1 MPESLRLE
9 IVKEYHLEGVS
20 QTELARRYGIGQTT
34 VSEIIRTFAAENDKS
49 ALLMGKNAKSSE
61 SEELEA
67 LRKENL
73 ELRKKLYDETMR
85 ADFYDTMIDVA
96 EEMFNIEIRKKSRHR
111 TVERLHEDEVRRYPV
126 NRLCALAG
134 VTRQAFYKRDEDALF
149 QHLALEQFVVQFVLE
164 TREKDPKIG
173 TDKLWRMYQR
183 RFSDEYRVGRDAFR
197 SIMHERGLNLRRRM
211 RAVRTTDSRHNLPT
225 YPNLVKSVIPLRPNH
240 IWVSDITY
248 IEIEDPSSPQG
259 YSFVFL
265 TIIMDAYSKR
275 ILGWYVAPTLEAAYS
290 IKALKM
296 ALKTLPEGF
305 SDTLIHHSD
314 RGTQYASSAYI
325 NVLKANNIVPS
336 MTENGNPKD
345 NAMAERIN
353 STVKNELLHG
363 KTFTSLRQVTEALR
377 KAVEFY
383 NSERPHSSLDWH
395 TPDEAHQMQGE
406 MKRHWRSWREEAIRK
421 GKDIAV

>member
-1 MPESLRLE
+1 M
-9 IVKEYHLEGVS
+9 K
-20 QTELARRYGIGQTT
+20 
-34 VSEIIRTFAAENDKS
+34 
-49 ALLMGKNAKSSE
+49 
-61 SEELEA
+61 
-67 LRKENL
+67 
-73 ELRKKLYDETMR
+73 
-85 ADFYDTMIDVA
+85 
-96 EEMFNIEIRKKSRHR
+96 
-111 TVERLHEDEVRRYPV
+111 RYPV

-149 QHLALEQFVVQFVLE
+149 QRLALEQFVVQFVLGV
-164 TREKDPKIG
+164 REKDPKIG

-197 SIMHERGLNLRRRM
+197 SILHERGLNLRRRP
-211 RAVRTTDSRHNLPT
+211 RATRTTDSRHNLPT

-259 YSFVFL
+259 YFFVFL

-275 ILGWYVAPTLEAAYS
+275 ILGWFVAPTLEAAYS
-290 IKALKM
+290 IKALEM
-296 ALKTLPEGF
+296 AVKTLPEGF

-314 RGTQYASSAYI
+314 RGTQYASAAYI

-345 NAMAERIN
+345 NAIAERIN

-363 KTFTSLRQVTEALR
+363 KTFSSLKQVAEALR
-377 KAVEFY
+377 IAVKFY

-406 MKRHWRSWREEAIRK
+406 MKRHWHSWREDAIRK
-421 GKDIAV
+421 EINKAV

>member
-1 MPESLRLE
+1 MYQR
-9 IVKEYHLEGVS
+9 
-20 QTELARRYGIGQTT
+20 
-34 VSEIIRTFAAENDKS
+34 
-49 ALLMGKNAKSSE
+49 
-61 SEELEA
+61 
-67 LRKENL
+67 
-73 ELRKKLYDETMR
+73 
-85 ADFYDTMIDVA
+85 
-96 EEMFNIEIRKKSRHR
+96 
-111 TVERLHEDEVRRYPV
+111 
-126 NRLCALAG
+126 
-134 VTRQAFYKRDEDALF
+134 
-149 QHLALEQFVVQFVLE
+149 LALERFVVQFVLE

-173 TDKLWRMYQR
+173 TDKLWRMYQQ

-197 SIMHERGLNLRRRM
+197 SIMHERGLNLRRRL

-259 YSFVFL
+259 YRFVFL

-290 IKALKM
+290 IKALAM
-296 ALKTLPEGF
+296 AVKTLPEGF

-314 RGTQYASSAYI
+314 RGTQYASAAYI

-363 KTFTSLRQVTEALR
+363 KTFTSLRQVSEALR
-377 KAVEFY
+377 KAVKFY

-395 TPDEAHQMQGE
+395 TPDEAHRMQGE
-406 MKRHWRSWREEAIRK
+406 MKRHWHSWREEAIRK
-421 GKDIAV
+421 EMILAV

>member
-1 MPESLRLE
+1 M
-9 IVKEYHLEGVS
+9 
-20 QTELARRYGIGQTT
+20 
-34 VSEIIRTFAAENDKS
+34 
-49 ALLMGKNAKSSE
+49 
-61 SEELEA
+61 
-67 LRKENL
+67 
-73 ELRKKLYDETMR
+73 
-85 ADFYDTMIDVA
+85 
-96 EEMFNIEIRKKSRHR
+96 
-111 TVERLHEDEVRRYPV
+111 RRYPV

-134 VTRQAFYKRDEDALF
+134 VTRQAFYKRDEGALY
-149 QHLALEQFVVQFVLE
+149 QRLTLEQFVVQFVLE

-363 KTFTSLRQVTEALR
+363 KTFTSLRQVTGALR

>member
-1 MPESLRLE
+1 MYQR
-9 IVKEYHLEGVS
+9 
-20 QTELARRYGIGQTT
+20 
-34 VSEIIRTFAAENDKS
+34 
-49 ALLMGKNAKSSE
+49 
-61 SEELEA
+61 
-67 LRKENL
+67 
-73 ELRKKLYDETMR
+73 
-85 ADFYDTMIDVA
+85 
-96 EEMFNIEIRKKSRHR
+96 
-111 TVERLHEDEVRRYPV
+111 
-126 NRLCALAG
+126 
-134 VTRQAFYKRDEDALF
+134 
-149 QHLALEQFVVQFVLE
+149 LALERFVVQFVLE

-183 RFSDEYRVGRDAFR
+183 RFSDEYRVGRDVFR
-197 SIMHERGLNLRRRM
+197 SIMHERGLNLRRRL

-248 IEIEDPSSPQG
+248 VEIEDPSSPQG
-259 YSFVFL
+259 YRFVFL
-265 TIIMDAYSKR
+265 TIVMDAYSKR

-290 IKALKM
+290 IKALAM
-296 ALKTLPEGF
+296 AVKTLPEGF

-314 RGTQYASSAYI
+314 RGTQYASAAYI

-363 KTFTSLRQVTEALR
+363 KTFTSLRQVSEALR
-377 KAVEFY
+377 NAVKFY
-383 NSERPHSSLDWH
+383 NSERPHSSIDWH

-406 MKRHWRSWREEAIRK
+406 MKRHWHSWREDAIK
-421 GKDIAV
+421 KEMIFAV

>member
-1 MPESLRLE
+1 M
-9 IVKEYHLEGVS
+9 
-20 QTELARRYGIGQTT
+20 
-34 VSEIIRTFAAENDKS
+34 
-49 ALLMGKNAKSSE
+49 
-61 SEELEA
+61 
-67 LRKENL
+67 
-73 ELRKKLYDETMR
+73 
-85 ADFYDTMIDVA
+85 
-96 EEMFNIEIRKKSRHR
+96 
-111 TVERLHEDEVRRYPV
+111 
-126 NRLCALAG
+126 
-134 VTRQAFYKRDEDALF
+134 TRQAFYKRDEDALY
-149 QHLALEQFVVQFVLE
+149 QRLALERFVVQFVLE

-183 RFSDEYRVGRDAFR
+183 RFSDEYRVGRDVFR
-197 SIMHERGLNLRRRM
+197 SIMHERGLNLRRRL

-248 IEIEDPSSPQG
+248 VEIEDPSSPQG
-259 YSFVFL
+259 YRFVFL
-265 TIIMDAYSKR
+265 TIVMDAYSKR

-290 IKALKM
+290 IKALSM
-296 ALKTLPEGF
+296 AVKTLPEGF

-314 RGTQYASSAYI
+314 RGTQYASTAYI

-363 KTFTSLRQVTEALR
+363 KTFNSLRQVAEALR
-377 KAVEFY
+377 KAVKFY

-395 TPDEAHQMQGE
+395 TPDEAHRMQGE
-406 MKRHWRSWREEAIRK
+406 MKRHWHSWREEAIRK
-421 GKDIAV
+421 EMILAV

>member
-1 MPESLRLE
+1 M
-9 IVKEYHLEGVS
+9 
-20 QTELARRYGIGQTT
+20 
-34 VSEIIRTFAAENDKS
+34 
-49 ALLMGKNAKSSE
+49 
-61 SEELEA
+61 
-67 LRKENL
+67 
-73 ELRKKLYDETMR
+73 
-85 ADFYDTMIDVA
+85 
-96 EEMFNIEIRKKSRHR
+96 
-111 TVERLHEDEVRRYPV
+111 RRYPV

-134 VTRQAFYKRDEDALF
+134 VTRQAFYKRDEDALYRR
-149 QHLALEQFVVQFVLE
+149 LALAEFVVQFVLKV
-164 TREKDPKIG
+164 REKDPEIG
-173 TDKLWRMYQR
+173 ADKLWRMYLSH
-183 RFSDEYRVGRDAFR
+183 FAEGFRVGRDAFR
-197 SIMHERGLNLRRRM
+197 SILHERGLNLRLRQ
-211 RAVRTTDSRHNLPT
+211 RATRTTDSRHNLPT

-314 RGTQYASSAYI
+314 RGSQYASSAYI

-377 KAVEFY
+377 KTVEFY

-406 MKRHWRSWREEAIRK
+406 MKRHWHSWREDAIRK
-421 GKDIAV
+421 EENIAG